1 MKCASCGMES
11 WNDFC
16 PYCGSKLKVEQST
29 AASTFEQN
37 IPVPPPQQNLTV
49 PAATGYGSMHAK
61 KKKPI
66 YKRFWFYLLSIIII
80 VVAICGFLNI
90 KKLDNG
96 VVINWNEMVL
106 GSELPNPPSNMGK
119 IIENSSEEMNVD
131 INNISAKQFNDYIK
145 ACKDKGFTVD
155 SKTDS
160 TEYSSYNSEGYKL
173 KLLRYESNNQLSIAL
188 NAPME
193 MSPITWPSSKAANQ
207 LPVPKS
213 IFGKFSYE
221 NEDSFKVYIG
231 NTSMEDYEKYVK
243 ACSDKGFTVDYS
255 KKDDLYN
262 AKNNS
267 GWDLSLGYE
276 GNNIMSISISAP
288 DNESKDSDD
297 DNKSDAKKDAAKAAP
312 KQATPKAEPKP
323 KTNTKLV
330 NGLRSDFKA
339 AMDSYETVMDEY
351 VAFMKKYKKNP
362 TDKTI
367 LNEYSAYLDKYNDAV
382 KKFNNWHSKDL
393 NSDELN
399 YYVDVQA
406 RVSKKLIAVSQ

>member
-1 MKCASCGMES
+1 
-11 WNDFC
+11 
-16 PYCGSKLKVEQST
+16 
-29 AASTFEQN
+29 
-37 IPVPPPQQNLTV
+37 
-49 PAATGYGSMHAK
+49 
-61 KKKPI
+61 
-66 YKRFWFYLLSIIII
+66 
-80 VVAICGFLNI
+80 
-90 KKLDNG
+90 
-96 VVINWNEMVL
+96 
-106 GSELPNPPSNMGK
+106 
-119 IIENSSEEMNVD
+119 
-131 INNISAKQFNDYIK
+131 
-145 ACKDKGFTVD
+145 
-155 SKTDS
+155 
-160 TEYSSYNSEGYKL
+160 
-173 KLLRYESNNQLSIAL
+173 
-188 NAPME
+188 ME

-221 NEDSFKVYIG
+221 NEDSFVVYIG

-243 ACSDKGFTVDYS
+243 ACSDKGFTVNYS
-255 KKDDLYN
+255 KGDDWYY
-262 AKNNS
+262 AYNNS
-267 GWDLSLGYE
+267 GWHLSLKYE
-276 GNNIMSISISAP
+276 GNNIMSIGISAP
-288 DNESKDSDD
+288 ANNPKDSGDS
-297 DNKSDAKKDAAKAAP
+297 NKSDAKKDAAKAAP